1 MKQICLLVTVA
12 IVVLISGCSSDP
24 SVETVTLECKVQE
37 GGGMAFSQETDGISG
52 TITFI
57 RLPFPKPFTVEAL
70 DLLTGKTCQ
79 LARATADRPVI
90 RTFQY
95 SPDGTKFVVDMGDI
109 LDMEIYLGDNET
121 GNLRRLTDNDIY
133 DAEPAFSPDGKRI
146 AFTRGGPIKR
156 RIYIHDLDSG
166 RERVT
171 PLPAESVGTTKPQW
185 VGDKEHL
192 ISVGLAHLDDK
203 HPNTLHDTLAEIDLA
218 NDSAAIFYKNPYGV
232 GRAQLSPDSSRLAC
246 VVQKP
251 RDIAGFEYSYRI
263 HSIDLRSK
271 ELRPVDC
278 GPGPTERD
286 GSLAWSGD
294 GTFLAWIRS
303 KHRDKKHVSKLMI
316 HDFEKRRTRTVALP
330 EPATEA
336 GRLVCWSPDG
346 KYVACLTS
354 NKDRTEH
361 NLLLV
366 SMKDKSVRKVLTDSS
381 PMQLCSWR

>member
-1 MKQICLLVTVA
+1 MKHLILRICAVIIICPAV
-12 IVVLISGCSSDP
+12 
-24 SVETVTLECKVQE
+24 
-37 GGGMAFSQETDGISG
+37 AFSQETDGISG

-57 RLPFPKPFTVEAL
+57 RLPFPKPYTVETL
-70 DLLTGKTCQ
+70 DLVTGRTCQ
-79 LARATADRPVI
+79 LVSATADRPVI

-166 RERVT
+166 REWAT
-171 PLPAESVGTTKPQW
+171 PLPPESVGTIKPQW
-185 VGDKEHL
+185 VGDKEQL

-203 HPNTLHDTLAEIDLA
+203 HPDTLHDTLAEIDLA

-232 GRAQLSPDSSRLAC
+232 GRAQLSPDSTRLAC

-251 RDIAGFEYSYRI
+251 RDIAGFLGGLIGYSYRI

-271 ELRPVDC
+271 ELRPVDW

-286 GSLAWSGD
+286 GSLGWSGD
-294 GTFLAWIRS
+294 GTFLAWIRI
-303 KHRDKKHVSKLMI
+303 KQTDKKHASKLMI

-330 EPATEA
+330 EPATQA

-346 KYVACLTS
+346 EYIACLTT
-354 NKDRTEH
+354 NEDRTEH

-366 SMKDKSVRKVLTDSS
+366 SVKDKSVRKVLTDNS

>member
-1 MKQICLLVTVA
+1 MKQLMLGIC
-12 IVVLISGCSSDP
+12 VVIFICP
-24 SVETVTLECKVQE
+24 AV
-37 GGGMAFSQETDGISG
+37 AFSEESDGISG

-57 RLPFPKPFTVEAL
+57 RLPFPKPYTVESL
-70 DLLTGKTCQ
+70 DLVTGKTCQ
-79 LARATADRPVI
+79 LVRATADRPVI

-109 LDMEIYLGDNET
+109 LDMEIYLGDSET

-133 DAEPAFSPDGKRI
+133 DAEPAFSRDGKRI

-166 RERVT
+166 REWPT
-171 PLPAESVGTTKPQW
+171 PLPAESVGTTQPQW
-185 VGDKEHL
+185 VGDKEQL
-192 ISVGLAHLDDK
+192 ISVGLAHLDEKNPD
-203 HPNTLHDTLAEIDLA
+203 TLHDTLAEIDLEH
-218 NDSAAIFYKNPYGV
+218 NSAVIFYKNPYGV
-232 GRAQLSPDSSRLAC
+232 GRSQLSPDSTRLAC

-251 RDIAGFEYSYRI
+251 RDIAGFLGRLGWMMNIDAYKVVGLEYSYRI

-271 ELRPVDC
+271 KLRSVDC

-294 GTFLAWIRS
+294 GTSLAWMRI
-303 KHRDKKHVSKLMI
+303 KETDKKHASKLMI
-316 HDFEKRRTRTVALP
+316 HDFNKRRTRTVALP
-330 EPATEA
+330 EPATQA

-346 KYVACLTS
+346 EYVACLTS

-366 SMKDKSVRKVLTDSS
+366 SMKDQRVRKVLTDNS